1 MLVLALLLASN
12 LSVTVVHA
20 GDGLL
25 LPAGSWV
32 PAVSVTTDS
41 LSFDGYVR
49 TWTNAGARSVRRWVR
64 RSVRLAVYTVTTW
77 LRWLQSALKFIALAA
92 LVALAETS
100 VLFTWRYEGWRSL
113 RDYLPLILFVYACL
127 WTDDRVSLR
136 GKILVFLA
144 IAHGVVLRD
153 LIPDRS
159 VFPGLLDDVL
169 VIVLAVHLFRQ
180 SCQQCVI
187 DDWARKVVNWRER
200 VLALRGA

>member
-32 PAVSVTTDS
+32 LAVSVTTDS
-41 LSFDGYVR
+41 PSFDGYVR
-49 TWTNAGARSVRRWVR
+49 TWTNAGARSARRWVR
-64 RSVRLAVYTVTTW
+64 RCARFAVYTVTTW
-77 LRWLQSALKFIALAA
+77 LRWLQIALKFIALAA
-92 LVALAETS
+92 LVALAEGS
-100 VLFTWRYEGWRSL
+100 VLLTWRYEGWRSL
-113 RDYLPLILFVYACL
+113 RDYLPLMLFVYACL

-136 GKILVFLA
+136 GKILVLLA

-159 VFPGLLDDVL
+159 VFPGLLDDVC

-180 SCQQCVI
+180 SCQQHVI
-187 DDWARKVVNWRER
+187 DDWARRVVNWRDR
-200 VLALRGA
+200 VVALRGA